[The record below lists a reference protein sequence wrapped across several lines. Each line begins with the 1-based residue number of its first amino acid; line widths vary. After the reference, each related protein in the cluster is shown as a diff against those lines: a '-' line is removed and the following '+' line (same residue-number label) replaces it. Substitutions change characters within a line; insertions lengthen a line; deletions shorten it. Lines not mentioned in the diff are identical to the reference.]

1 MIYSVDFKNAI
12 EKAFLEYG
20 SSVAQERSIPDV
32 RDALKIGLRQGLY
45 SQYHDKL
52 THKNKFQKAQKSV
65 AAAMSLCYVHG
76 DAAMYDAF
84 IRSAKPWA
92 YRYPLEEAQGSY
104 GSPCSPDDHSAARY
118 VEMRSGELAD
128 YFFEGLKKNAVA
140 EWYDNYDD
148 TEKIPSVLP
157 SIGFWNIVNGCS
169 GIAVAMAT
177 SVPQFNLREVNNALI
192 KLIENPS
199 CDFSEIYCAPD
210 FATGGTITN
219 AAEVRKSLENG
230 KGSSIRLRA
239 NLEYDAKQNMIRATE
254 LPYSV
259 YTNTIMEQ
267 LEKLTNED
275 ENYGI
280 DRVVDHTKEHADIRI
295 YLSKTANPS
304 VMIKKLYKDTSLEN
318 WFSINMIMLDHGRFP
333 KVFGWR
339 EACQAYI
346 EHIRE
351 CKTRE
356 IQYDLDMLIY
366 RNHILEGLLVAIAN
380 IDDVIALIKN
390 SESSVDAKNNLM
402 KKYHLDED
410 QAKAILD
417 IKLQRLA
424 KLEAIKINNEL
435 EKNIS
440 EITSLRYIL
449 NTPEELNRLLIDALN
464 EVSKKF
470 GDARRT
476 KVLNIIDSEEEEEEE
491 VPVMLRIVDNTIS
504 FTKKKLSGQ
513 IIETTNLDTLIG
525 FSADGKMYK
534 VKVKEIPEGKG
545 IKFASLFK
553 VSNIIKVYSLGE
565 INQKPFLYFSTKL
578 GYIKKSNVS
587 DYNYSGRSGTKTLKL
602 RPDDIV
608 TDILLTDETKGIW
621 YKTLNGHSSS
631 ARKIVKA
638 LKSTGISAYGTLMEK
653 ENKIMGLMEKENDD

>member
-1 MIYSVDFKNAI
+1 MIYETDFKSTI
-12 EKAFLEYG
+12 ESAFLEYG
-20 SSVAQERSIPDV
+20 ASVAQERSIPDV
-32 RDALKIGLRQGLY
+32 RDGLKIGLRQGLY

-52 THKNKFQKAQKSV
+52 THKHKFQKAQKSV

-128 YFFEGLKKNAVA
+128 YFFDGLKKNAIA

-148 TEKIPSVLP
+148 TEKIPSVFP
-157 SIGFWNIVNGCS
+157 SIGFWNLVNGCS

-177 SVPQFNLREVNNALI
+177 SVPQFNLREVNNALV
-192 KLIENPS
+192 KLIENPN

-239 NLEYDAKQNMIRATE
+239 NLEYDAKQNMIKATE

-280 DRVVDHTKEHADIRI
+280 DRVIDHTKEHADIRI

-304 VMIKKLYKDTSLEN
+304 VMMKKLYKDTSLEN

-333 KVFGWR
+333 RVFGWKD
-339 EACQAYI
+339 ACQAYI

-356 IQYDLDMLIY
+356 LQYEYDSLMY
-366 RNHILEGLLVAIAN
+366 RNHILEGLLIAIAH
-380 IDDVIALIKN
+380 IDDVIALIRN
-390 SESSVDAKNNLM
+390 SESANDAKYKLM
-402 KKYHLDED
+402 NTYKLDED

-424 KLEAIKINNEL
+424 KLEAVKINDEL
-435 EKNIS
+435 EKNS
-440 EITSLRYIL
+440 VEIDRLHHIL
-449 NTPEELNRLLIDALN
+449 NTPLELNKILIQCLN
-464 EVSKKF
+464 EVAAKF
-470 GDARRT
+470 GDNRRT
-476 KVLNIIDSEEEEEEE
+476 KVANIIEAEEEE
-491 VPVMLRIVDNTIS
+491 VEEYPVMVRVVDGSIS
-504 FTKKKLSGQ
+504 ITKKRLSGK
-513 IIETTNLDTLIG
+513 IMDTTNLGTIIG
-525 FSADGKMYK
+525 FSSDGKMYK
-534 VKVKEIPEGKG
+534 GKVNDITEKPLKLSQ
-545 IKFASLFK
+545 FFK
-553 VSNIIKVYSLGE
+553 VPNIIDVRCVEELNKYSF
-565 INQKPFLYFSTKL
+565 IYFGTQS
-578 GYIKKSNVS
+578 GYIKKSNVK
-587 DYNYSGRSGTKTLKL
+587 DYNFGGRNGTKCLKL
-602 RPDDIV
+602 RADDKVVNVLLSNDEGNLCYWVDLNKPFIKV
-608 TDILLTDETKGIW
+608 TKSIKPTGIATMGTQVE
-621 YKTLNGHSSS
+621 KE
-631 ARKIVKA
+631 RKILTIGEEITV
-638 LKSTGISAYGTLMEK
+638 
-653 ENKIMGLMEKENDD
+653 

>member
-1 MIYSVDFKNAI
+1 MIYETDFRSTI
-12 EKAFLEYG
+12 ESAFLEYG
-20 SSVAQERSIPDV
+20 ASVAQERSIPDV
-32 RDALKIGLRQGLY
+32 RDGLKIGLRQGLY

-52 THKNKFQKAQKSV
+52 THKHKFQKAQKSV

-128 YFFEGLKKNAVA
+128 YFFEGLKKNAIA

-148 TEKIPSVLP
+148 TEKIPSVFP
-157 SIGFWNIVNGCS
+157 SIGFWNLVNGCS

-177 SVPQFNLREVNNALI
+177 SVPQFNLREVNNALV
-192 KLIENPS
+192 KLIENPD
-199 CDFSEIYCAPD
+199 CDFNEIYCAPD

-239 NLEYDAKQNMIRATE
+239 TLTYDAKQNMIRATE

-280 DRVVDHTKEHADIRI
+280 DRVVDHTKETADIRI
-295 YLSKTANPS
+295 YLSKTTNPS
-304 VMIKKLYKDTSLEN
+304 VMMKKLYKDTSLEN

-339 EACQAYI
+339 SACNAYI

-356 IQYDLDMLIY
+356 LQYEYDSLMY
-366 RNHILEGLLVAIAN
+366 RNHILEGLLIAIAH
-380 IDDVIALIKN
+380 IDDVIALIRN
-390 SESSVDAKNNLM
+390 SEDGTAAKFALM
-402 KKYHLDED
+402 NTYKLDEA

-424 KLEAIKINNEL
+424 KLEAVKINDEL
-435 EKNIS
+435 EKNNVEIS
-440 EITSLRYIL
+440 NLHHIL
-449 NTPEELNRLLIDALN
+449 NTPLELNKLLIASLN
-464 EVSKKF
+464 EVANKF

-476 KVLNIIDSEEEEEEE
+476 KVANIIEAEEEEEEE
-491 VPVMLRIVDNTIS
+491 YPVMVRVLDGSIS
-504 FTKKKLSGQ
+504 ITKKRLSGK
-513 IIETTNLDTLIG
+513 IMDTTNLGTIIG
-525 FSADGKMYK
+525 FSSDGKMYK
-534 VKVKEIPEGKG
+534 GKVSDITEKPMKLSQ
-545 IKFASLFK
+545 FFK
-553 VSNIIKVYSLGE
+553 VPDIIDVRCVEELNKYSF
-565 INQKPFLYFSTKL
+565 IYFGTQG
-578 GYIKKSNVS
+578 GYIKKSNVK
-587 DYNYSGRSGTKTLKL
+587 DYNFTGRNGTKCLKL
-602 RPDDIV
+602 RTDDKV
-608 TDILLTDETKGIW
+608 VNVFLSNDEGKLCYWTDLNNPSIKITKPIKPTGIATMGTQVE
-621 YKTLNGHSSS
+621 KE
-631 ARKIVKA
+631 RKILTIGEEIVV
-638 LKSTGISAYGTLMEK
+638 
-653 ENKIMGLMEKENDD
+653 

>member
-1 MIYSVDFKNAI
+1 
-12 EKAFLEYG
+12 
-20 SSVAQERSIPDV
+20 
-32 RDALKIGLRQGLY
+32 
-45 SQYHDKL
+45 
-52 THKNKFQKAQKSV
+52 
-65 AAAMSLCYVHG
+65 MSLCYVHG

-92 YRYPLEEAQGSY
+92 YRYPLEEAQGST

-192 KLIENPS
+192 KLIENPN

-280 DRVVDHTKEHADIRI
+280 DRVVDHTKEYADIHI

-304 VMIKKLYKDTSLEN
+304 VMMKKLYKDTSLEN

-333 KVFGWR
+333 KVFGWK

-351 CKTRE
+351 GKTR
-356 IQYDLDMLIY
+356 ILQYEYDSLSA
-366 RNHILEGLLVAIAN
+366 RNHILDGLLIALAN
-380 IDDVIALIKN
+380 IEEVISLIRS
-390 SESSVDAKNNLM
+390 SESSNDAKNKLM
-402 KKYHLDED
+402 NTYKLDEE

-424 KLEAIKINNEL
+424 KLEAVKINDEL
-435 EKNIS
+435 EKNLV
-440 EITSLRYIL
+440 EMDRLHYIL
-449 NTPEELNRLLIDALN
+449 NTPLELNKLLIDALN
-464 EVSKKF
+464 EVSNKF

-476 KVLNIIDSEEEEEEE
+476 KITNIMEAEEEE
-491 VPVMLRIVDNTIS
+491 VEEYPVMVRYYDGTIS
-504 FTKKKLSGQ
+504 ITKKRLTGH
-513 IIETTNLDTLIG
+513 IMDTTNLGTLIG
-525 FSADGKMYK
+525 FSSDGKMYK
-534 VKVKEIPEGKG
+534 AKVNEIPLEKG
-545 IKFASLFK
+545 IKATQLFK
-553 VSNIIKVYSLGE
+553 VRNIIDVMCVEE
-565 INQKPFLYFSTKL
+565 IEKASYFYFATKG
-578 GYIKKSNVS
+578 GYIKKSNTS
-587 DYNYSGRSGTKTLKL
+587 DYNYSGRNGTKYIKL
-602 RPDDIV
+602 RPDDEVVELMLSNDEGKLVYYLEYNKPIV
-608 TDILLTDETKGIW
+608 
-621 YKTLNGHSSS
+621 
-631 ARKIVKA
+631 VK
-638 LKSTGISAYGTLMEK
+638 KEIKPTGIAAFGTQIEK
-653 ENKIMGLMEKENDD
+653 EKRILHIGEKND

>member
-1 MIYSVDFKNAI
+1 MIYNTSFQESI

-20 SSVAQERSIPDV
+20 ASVAQERSIADV
-32 RDALKIGLRQGLY
+32 RDGLKIGLRQGLY

-128 YFFEGLKKNAVA
+128 YFFAGLKKNAIS
-140 EWYDNYDD
+140 EWYNNYDD
-148 TEKIPSVLP
+148 TELIPSVFP

-177 SVPQFNLREVNNALI
+177 SIPQFNLKEVNTALI
-192 KLIENPS
+192 KLINDPEISFN
-199 CDFSEIYCAPD
+199 EIYCAPD

-230 KGSSIRLRA
+230 KGASIRLRA
-239 NLEYDAKQNMIRATE
+239 VLEYIPKENVIKATE

-267 LEKLTNED
+267 LEKITNAD

-295 YLSKTANPS
+295 YLSKHANPS
-304 VMIKKLYKDTSLEN
+304 IMMKKLYKDTSLES

-333 KVFGWR
+333 RVFGWK

-346 EHIRE
+346 DHIRE

-356 IQYDLDMLIY
+356 IRFELDGLVH
-366 RNHILEGLLVAIAN
+366 RNHILDGLLIATAN
-380 IDDVIALIKN
+380 IDEVVYLIRH
-390 SESSVDAKNNLM
+390 SESVAAAKAGLMTTYKLDA
-402 KKYHLDED
+402 E
-410 QAKAILD
+410 QAQAILD
-417 IKLQRLA
+417 LKLQRLA
-424 KLEAIKINNEL
+424 KLEAVKINDER
-435 EKNIS
+435 EKNTY
-440 EITSLRYIL
+440 EINRLEHIL
-449 NTPEELNRLLIDALN
+449 NTPTEINALLIAALQDVAN
-464 EVSKKF
+464 KF
-470 GDARRT
+470 GDNRRT
-476 KVLNIIDSEEEEEEE
+476 KITNLMDAEEEE
-491 VPVMLRIVDNTIS
+491 VEEHEVMLNIHEGKIKVV
-504 FTKKKLSGQ
+504 KKRVVGQ
-513 IIETTNLDTLIG
+513 IIDTTNLGTLIG
-525 FSADGKMYK
+525 ISNEGKMYHTRAGD
-534 VKVKEIPEGKG
+534 ILEG
-545 IKFASLFK
+545 
-553 VSNIIKVYSLGE
+553 KVYSVNTLFGADIIQVYALE
-565 INQKPFLYFSTKL
+565 E
-578 GYIKKSNVS
+578 IKKHPYIIFITEDGFVKKSSVEE
-587 DYNYSGRSGTKTLKL
+587 YNYSGRNGSKMLKTRANDIIIAALLVDESTPLEIHYHSGHVFNTAANNIAVTTK
-602 RPDDIV
+602 
-608 TDILLTDETKGIW
+608 
-621 YKTLNGHSSS
+621 S
-631 ARKIVKA
+631 ALGNQPMKNQTI
-638 LKSTGISAYGTLMEK
+638 KSATRLG
-653 ENKIMGLMEKENDD
+653 